1 MSQNSQKWVEMR
13 GMTMIKIEDAMS
25 KESIVGY
32 VPGTIREA
40 LKTLAKHNVS
50 GMPILKK
57 DTKKVVGVLTRSD
70 IFKNPDEE
78 QIALIMS
85 TNPYTVMKDEDLSS
99 AAKLLYHHRIHGL
112 PVIDKRKNLVGII
125 SPTDILKA
133 LDDTYNDLVDHYFT
147 KNLVPVYE
155 ETPIT
160 IIMEIIN
167 VTSETALPILNKECE
182 LCGIVSEGDLF
193 KLSHIKESVSQTNLG
208 MGGDEDDWTW
218 EGIRDT
224 IRLYYSTTKVDLPP
238 ISVKE
243 IMITNIIKAYKNDP
257 ISEIARKMMKNKIS
271 HVPVVSPENKL
282 LGMVTDIDLMACMFK
297 SPK

>member
-1 MSQNSQKWVEMR
+1 
-13 GMTMIKIEDAMS
+13 MIVEDAMS
-25 KESIVGY
+25 KDLIVGY

-57 DTKKVVGVLTRSD
+57 DTKRVVGVLTRTD

-85 TNPYTVMKDEDLSS
+85 TNPHMVQKDDQLVE
-99 AAKLLYHHRIHGL
+99 AAKILYEQRIHGL
-112 PVIDKRKNLVGII
+112 PVVDKRKNLVGII

-133 LDDTYNDLVDHYFT
+133 LPDDYDDIVDHYFT
-147 KNLVPVYE
+147 RNLVPVYQDN
-155 ETPIT
+155 PIT
-160 IIMEIIN
+160 FIMEVIN
-167 VTSETALPILNKECE
+167 VTNETALPVLNKELE
-182 LCGIVSEGDLF
+182 LAGMVSEGDLF
-193 KLSHIKESVSQTNLG
+193 KLSHIRESMSQTNMG

-238 ISVKE
+238 VPVKE
-243 IMITNIIKAYKNDP
+243 VMVSNVIKAFKNDP
-257 ISEIARKMMKNKIS
+257 ISEIARKMYRNKIS
-271 HVPVVSPENKL
+271 HVPVVDPENKL
-282 LGMVTDIDLMACMFK
+282 IGMVTDIDLISCMFK
-297 SPK
+297 PRK

>member
-1 MSQNSQKWVEMR
+1 MMKV
-13 GMTMIKIEDAMS
+13 EDAMS
-25 KESIVGY
+25 KELIVGY

-40 LKTLAKHNVS
+40 LKVLAKHNVS

-57 DTKKVVGVLTRSD
+57 DTKKVVGVLTRTD

-85 TNPYTVMKDEDLSS
+85 TSPYTVVKDDNVDV
-99 AAKLLYHHRIHGL
+99 AAKLLYENRIHGL

-125 SPTDILKA
+125 SPTDILNLITDKQR
-133 LDDTYNDLVDHYFT
+133 DVVDNYFT
-147 KNLVPVYE
+147 KNLVPVYQ

-167 VTSETALPILNKECE
+167 VTNETALPILNKQCE
-182 LCGIVSEGDLF
+182 LAGIVSEGDLF
-193 KLSHIKESVSQTNLG
+193 KLSHIKESVSQTNMG

-238 ISVKE
+238 VAVKE
-243 IMITNIIKAYKNDP
+243 IMVTNVIRAYKNDP
-257 ISEIARKMMKNKIS
+257 ISEIAAKMIKNKIS
-271 HVPVVSPENKL
+271 HVPVVSSENRL

-297 SPK
+297 SSK